1 MKTTTLTLATV
12 ASLISG
18 SFFAQD
24 LQLNL
29 NTFNPICHNDA
40 TGKAELFISGGS
52 LPYFV
57 NGIELEGDVYTLNEL
72 EAGQYNLIVSDANNE
87 SSTLSFAILNPEPIN
102 VHALVSH
109 VTTYNG
115 DDGKIQVWVGQPATY
130 LWTSPTVE
138 ISNETAED
146 QGNLRAGMY
155 TLKVI
160 DNATGCRTTRHY
172 EIHQPTMPSFNSNY
186 NPSLNSIAQAESAT
200 TAMHVFPNPSSG
212 TVNLKAEKE
221 LTGAY
226 VMNDFGIIVHRCD
239 KSVAGSIE
247 TIQLSPGT
255 YTLISTDKT
264 GTQFAER
271 IMIR

>member
-12 ASLISG
+12 ASLLSG
-18 SFFAQD
+18 SLFAQD
-24 LQLNL
+24 LQLHL
-29 NTFNPICHNDA
+29 NTSNPICHNDA
-40 TGKAELFISGGS
+40 NGKAELFISGGA

-57 NGIELEGDVYTLNEL
+57 NGIELDGAIYTLNDL

-87 SSTLSFAILNPEPIN
+87 SSQISFSIINPDPIN
-102 VHALVSH
+102 VHALVAH

-115 DDGKIQVWVGQPATY
+115 GDGKIQVSVGQPATY
-130 LWTSPTVE
+130 LWTSPTAE

-146 QGNLRAGMY
+146 QDNLRAGMY

-186 NPSLNSIAQAESAT
+186 NPNMNAIAQPMNAT
-200 TAMHVFPNPSSG
+200 TAMNVFPNPSSG
-212 TVNLKAEKE
+212 TINLKAETE
-221 LTGAY
+221 LTDAY
-226 VMNDFGIIVHRCD
+226 IMNDFGIIVHRCD
-239 KSVAGSIE
+239 SRANGSTE
-247 TIQLSPGT
+247 TIQLNPGT

>member
-12 ASLISG
+12 ASLLSG
-18 SFFAQD
+18 SLFAQD
-24 LQLNL
+24 LQLHL
-29 NTFNPICHNDA
+29 NTFDPTCHNDA
-40 TGKAELFISGGS
+40 NGKAELFISGGA

-57 NGIELEGDVYTLNEL
+57 NGIELEGDVYTLNNL

-87 SSTLSFAILNPEPIN
+87 SSHISFSIINPDPIN

-115 DDGKIQVWVGQPATY
+115 GDGKIQVSVGQPATY
-130 LWTSPTVE
+130 LWTSPTAE

-146 QGNLRAGMY
+146 QDNLRAGMY

-186 NPSLNSIAQAESAT
+186 NPNLNTIAQPMNAT
-200 TAMHVFPNPSSG
+200 TAMNVFPNPSSG
-212 TVNLKAEKE
+212 TINLKAETE
-221 LTGAY
+221 LTDAY
-226 VMNDFGIIVHRCD
+226 IMNDFGIIVHRCD
-239 KSVAGSIE
+239 SRANGSTE
-247 TIQLSPGT
+247 TIQLNPGT